1 MLLATGL
8 AAALALAA
16 PVFAQ
21 TPPAQTKPQGNPLFT
36 HVFAADPSAHVWP
49 GDDRLWLYT
58 SNDVPG
64 TNTHATM
71 DGYHVFSTRD
81 LLNWTDHGR
90 VLHLDQV
97 PWAISHMWA
106 IDAIL
111 WKGTFYLVY
120 CAKERETGMFR
131 TGLATSDRP
140 EGPFTNI
147 GFIQGVNWGQDP
159 AIIVGDDGHPYLF
172 WGAGGGCEAVRLT
185 EDLRAAIPDT
195 KVKLS
200 QQLPEFFEGPWIHR
214 FNGKYVLSYPGLPD
228 GKWPQHMYYAFADQP
243 LGPYT
248 YQGKYMAG
256 FPGMSGTNHG
266 SIIQYR
272 DNWIF
277 FYHGARGPGAA
288 GQSRTLMADFIR
300 PEANGKLPLIAPTDA
315 GITGG
320 RPARVTFLL
329 EAENGPAAGGRID
342 SAAVASTLPG
352 FSGRGYVTTFDRK
365 HGFVEVLALTGNP
378 GTYRLSIRYQADSDT
393 KAHIRVNTHERKDVT
408 FPRSDTFTTLDLGL
422 VKLPAGENR
431 IRVINEA
438 SRLPD
443 LAIDAFLLESSP

>member
-1 MLLATGL
+1 MRLASL
-8 AAALALAA
+8 AAALLFAS

-36 HVFAADPSAHVWP
+36 HVFAADPSAHIWP

-111 WKGTFYLVY
+111 WKGTYYLVY

-140 EGPFTNI
+140 EGPFTDI

-185 EDLRAAIPDT
+185 EDLRAAIPET

-214 FNGKYVLSYPGLPD
+214 FNGKYVLSYPGLPE

-266 SIIQYR
+266 SIIQYQG
-272 DNWIF
+272 NWIF
-277 FYHGARGPGAA
+277 FYHGARGPGAG
-288 GQSRTLMADFIR
+288 GQSRTLMADFIN
-300 PEANGKLPLIAPTDA
+300 PDADGKLPLITPTDA

-352 FSGRGYVTTFDRK
+352 YSGRGYITGFDRK

-378 GTYRLSIRYQADSDT
+378 GQYRLSVRYQSPTDA
-393 KAHIRVNTHERKDVT
+393 KANLRVNAHERKDVA
-408 FPRSDTFTTLDLGL
+408 FPRSDAFTTLDLGL
-422 VKLPAGENR
+422 VTLAVGENR
-431 IRVINEA
+431 LRIINEA
-438 SRLPD
+438 ARLPD
-443 LAIDAFLLESSP
+443 LAIDAFVLEHQP